1 MASESGLLMASI
13 FLPLLLAPLSY
24 FLGKKRGANFVTWF
38 SFGTLLLSTILLV
51 IPVLTISE
59 ENPVYEESYV
69 WSQFGDFGL
78 RLDGFSIPFAVTIYI
93 LSAVI
98 AIFSREYMVRKIAGH
113 FDNLEMSSP
122 SSINYNNNKNNSS
135 KEEELGKSSS
145 SPSGGGQLENMYRIE
160 PSYKQHIDTQM
171 GLYFALFLTF
181 SMGMVGTVLST
192 NLIEFYVFFEL
203 MLVPAF
209 FLIALYGYST
219 RKRVSLMF
227 FFWTHV
233 GAVLLLLGMLAMGLF
248 AGGFDFETIKS
259 NVSKIPPQWMTLI
272 VFAVVIGIAVK
283 LGAFLL
289 HIWIPH
295 TYAESPTP
303 ISALIAGPMS
313 AIGVYALLRIWI
325 DLLSI
330 SYSEY
335 SIYINFWGV
344 ITMIYGGAM
353 ALMQD
358 DIKKLLAY
366 SSISHMGYII
376 FGLGSQSMLGIT
388 GSALMWIPHALGETI
403 LFLMAGSLILR
414 TGTRSMSNLGG
425 IARKMP
431 YTATFAMI
439 AVLTMI
445 GVPPTTGF
453 MAEWIM
459 FTGALQTGT
468 ENMDSFR
475 VVLFSFAILTTILT
489 SSYLLVMY
497 KKIFFGKISPR
508 FEKLRDVN
516 RYAIIPMAF
525 MASLTLFLGVYPDPI
540 INPIIKYSEGI
551 FSDSPE
557 IASLPIVP
565 NLDTR
570 VVLSGMI
577 VHDKYRSFVNGEE
590 SHLYQLQQVKNI
602 EMKGVGEN
610 KDG

>member
-1 MASESGLLMASI
+1 MASESGILMASI

-38 SFGTLLLSTILLV
+38 SFGTLVLSTILLI
-51 IPVLTISE
+51 IPALTISE

-78 RLDGFSIPFAVTIYI
+78 KLDGFSISFAVTIYV

-98 AIFSREYMVRKIAGH
+98 ALFSREYMVRKIAGH
-113 FDNLEMSSP
+113 FDNLDMSSP
-122 SSINYNNNKNNSS
+122 SSSNNINNNNSDEEKLSKNRI
-135 KEEELGKSSS
+135 
-145 SPSGGGQLENMYRIE
+145 SPGGRGQLESLYRLE

-171 GLYFALFLTF
+171 GLLFCPF
-181 SMGMVGTVLST
+181 SHIRYGNGRDSLST

-259 NVSKIPPQWMTLI
+259 NVSKIPSQWMTLI
-272 VFAVVIGIAVK
+272 VFAVVIGISVK

-325 DLLSI
+325 DLLAI
-330 SYSEY
+330 SYSDY

-453 MAEWIM
+453 MAEWIL

-468 ENMDSFR
+468 EHMDSFR
-475 VVLFSFAILTTILT
+475 VVLFSLAILTTILT

-525 MASLTLFLGVYPDPI
+525 MAGLTLFLGVYPDPI
-540 INPIIKYSEGI
+540 INPIIAYSETL

-557 IASLPIVP
+557 IASLPTVT
-565 NLDTR
+565 NLDSKLFSR
-570 VVLSGMI
+570 L
-577 VHDKYRSFVNGEE
+577 E
-590 SHLYQLQQVKNI
+590 
-602 EMKGVGEN
+602 
-610 KDG
+610 

>member
-1 MASESGLLMASI
+1 MASESGILMASI
-13 FLPLLLAPLSY
+13 FLPLLLAPLTY
-24 FLGKKRGANFVTWF
+24 FLGKRRGTSFVTWF
-38 SFGTLLLSTILLV
+38 TFAILVVCTILLI
-51 IPVLTISE
+51 IPALTISE

-69 WSQFGDFGL
+69 WSQFGNFGL
-78 RLDGFSIPFAVTIYI
+78 KLDGFSISFAVTIYV

-98 AIFSREYMVRKIAGH
+98 AVFSREYMIRKIAGD
-113 FDNLEMSSP
+113 FDNLEISSSD
-122 SSINYNNNKNNSS
+122 SSNNNNYTNSSEEKLNKNNSY
-135 KEEELGKSSS
+135 
-145 SPSGGGQLENMYRIE
+145 SGGTGELKSLYRIE
-160 PSYKQHIDTQM
+160 PSSKQHIDTQM

-181 SMGMVGTVLST
+181 TMGMVGTVLST

-248 AGGFDFETIKS
+248 AGGFDFDTIKS
-259 NVSKIPPQWMTLI
+259 NVSKIPSQWMTLI

-325 DLLSI
+325 DLLAV
-330 SYSEY
+330 SYSDY

-376 FGLGSQSMLGIT
+376 FGLGSQSVLGVT
-388 GSALMWIPHALGETI
+388 GSALMWIPHAVGETI

-431 YTATFAMI
+431 YTATIAMI
-439 AVLTMI
+439 AILTMI
-445 GVPPTTGF
+445 GVPPTSGF
-453 MAEWIM
+453 MAEWIL

-475 VVLFSFAILTTILT
+475 VILFSLAILTTILT

-516 RYAIIPMAF
+516 RYAILPMAF
-525 MASLTLFLGVYPDPI
+525 LAGVSLFLGVYPDPI
-540 INPIIKYSEGI
+540 INPIIAYSESI
-551 FSDSPE
+551 FSDFPE
-557 IASLPIVP
+557 IASLPLTPDLNTNVVASAIILQDYYNSV
-565 NLDTR
+565 LDR
-570 VVLSGMI
+570 D
-577 VHDKYRSFVNGEE
+577 DKN
-590 SHLYQLQQVKNI
+590 HHQLKEIKNI
-602 EMKGVGEN
+602 ENKEN
-610 KDG
+610 R

>member
-1 MASESGLLMASI
+1 MAAESGILMASV
-13 FLPLLLAPLSY
+13 FLPLLLSPLAY
-24 FLGKKRGANFVTWF
+24 FIGKRKGVRIVTWF
-38 SFGTLLLSTILLV
+38 SFGILVISTILLV
-51 IPVLTISE
+51 IPAITISSE
-59 ENPVYEESYV
+59 HPLYAESYI
-69 WSQFGDFGL
+69 WSQFGNFGL
-78 RLDGFSIPFAVTIYI
+78 KLDGLSSQFAITIYA

-98 AIFSREYMVRKIAGH
+98 AIFSREYMVSKIAGN
-113 FDNLEMSSP
+113 FDNLRSSTTGKSDGNYEEEEKLTRKNFSSTSKGQVETLYSIDP
-122 SSINYNNNKNNSS
+122 SSTKYIN
-135 KEEELGKSSS
+135 
-145 SPSGGGQLENMYRIE
+145 
-160 PSYKQHIDTQM
+160 TQV
-171 GLYFALFLTF
+171 GLYYALFLTF
-181 SMGMVGTVLST
+181 AMGMVGTVLAT

-203 MLVPAF
+203 MLIPAF

-233 GAVLLLLGMLAMGLF
+233 GAVLLLLGLLAMGLF
-248 AGGFDFETIKS
+248 AGGFDFETIKA
-259 NVSKIPPQWMTLI
+259 NVSQIPSQWMTLI

-283 LGAFLL
+283 LGVFIL

-313 AIGVYALLRIWI
+313 GIGVYALLRIWM
-325 DLLSI
+325 DLLSV
-330 SYSEY
+330 SYTDY
-335 SIYINFWGV
+335 SIYINLWGV

-376 FGLGSQSMLGIT
+376 FGLGSQSVLGIT
-388 GSALMWIPHALGETI
+388 GGTLMWIPHAIGETM
-403 LFLMAGSLILR
+403 LFLMAGAIIMR

-425 IARKMP
+425 LARKMP
-431 YTATFAMI
+431 YTATIAMI
-439 AVLTMI
+439 AILTMI
-445 GVPPTTGF
+445 GVPPTSGF
-453 MAEWIM
+453 MAEWIL
-459 FTGALQTGT
+459 FNGALQTGT
-468 ENMDSFR
+468 ENMDSIR
-475 VVLFSFAILTTILT
+475 VVLFSLAIFSTILT
-489 SSYLLVMY
+489 SAYLLNMY
-497 KKIFFGKISPR
+497 RKIFFGKLLSQYD
-508 FEKLRDVN
+508 KLRDIN
-516 RYAIIPMAF
+516 RYAIVPMAF
-525 MASLTLFLGVYPDPI
+525 IAALTLFLGVYPDPI

-577 VHDKYRSFVNGEE
+577 VQDKYRSFVNGEE

-602 EMKGVGEN
+602 EIKGVGEN

>member
-1 MASESGLLMASI
+1 MASESGILMASI
-13 FLPLLLAPLSY
+13 FLPLLLAPLTY
-24 FLGKKRGANFVTWF
+24 FLGKRRGTSFVTWF
-38 SFGTLLLSTILLV
+38 TFAILVVCTILLI
-51 IPVLTISE
+51 IPALTISE

-69 WSQFGDFGL
+69 WSQFGNFGL
-78 RLDGFSIPFAVTIYI
+78 KLDGFSISFAVTIYV

-98 AIFSREYMVRKIAGH
+98 AVFSREYMIRKIAGD
-113 FDNLEMSSP
+113 FDNLEISSSD
-122 SSINYNNNKNNSS
+122 SSNNNNDTNNYEEKLNKNNSY
-135 KEEELGKSSS
+135 
-145 SPSGGGQLENMYRIE
+145 SGGTGELKSLYRIE
-160 PSYKQHIDTQM
+160 PSSKQHIDTQM

-181 SMGMVGTVLST
+181 TMGMVGTVLST

-248 AGGFDFETIKS
+248 AGGFDFDTIKS
-259 NVSKIPPQWMTLI
+259 NVSKIPSQWMTLI

-325 DLLSI
+325 DLLAV
-330 SYSEY
+330 SYSDY

-376 FGLGSQSMLGIT
+376 FGLGSQSVLGVT
-388 GSALMWIPHALGETI
+388 GSALMWIPHAVGETI

-431 YTATFAMI
+431 YTATIAMI
-439 AVLTMI
+439 AILTMI
-445 GVPPTTGF
+445 GVPPTSGF
-453 MAEWIM
+453 MAEWIL

-475 VVLFSFAILTTILT
+475 VILFSLAILTTILT

-516 RYAIIPMAF
+516 RYAILPMAF
-525 MASLTLFLGVYPDPI
+525 LAGVSLFLGVYPDPI
-540 INPIIKYSEGI
+540 INPIIAYSESI
-551 FSDSPE
+551 FSDFPE
-557 IASLPIVP
+557 IASLPLTPDLNTNVVASAIILQDYYNSV
-565 NLDTR
+565 LDR
-570 VVLSGMI
+570 D
-577 VHDKYRSFVNGEE
+577 DKNHH
-590 SHLYQLQQVKNI
+590 HLKEIKNI
-602 EMKGVGEN
+602 EYKEN
-610 KDG
+610 R

>member
-1 MASESGLLMASI
+1 L
-13 FLPLLLAPLSY
+13 
-24 FLGKKRGANFVTWF
+24 K
-38 SFGTLLLSTILLV
+38 
-51 IPVLTISE
+51 
-59 ENPVYEESYV
+59 
-69 WSQFGDFGL
+69 
-78 RLDGFSIPFAVTIYI
+78 LDGFSISFAVTIYV

-98 AIFSREYMVRKIAGH
+98 ALFSREYMVRKIAGH
-113 FDNLEMSSP
+113 FDNLDMSSP
-122 SSINYNNNKNNSS
+122 SSSNNINNNNSDEGKLSKNRI
-135 KEEELGKSSS
+135 
-145 SPSGGGQLENMYRIE
+145 SPGGRGQPGSLYRLE
-160 PSYKQHIDTQM
+160 PSYKQQIDTQM
-171 GLYFALFLTF
+171 GFYFALFLTF
-181 SMGMVGTVLST
+181 AMGMVGTVLST

-259 NVSKIPPQWMTLI
+259 NVSKIPSQWMTLI
-272 VFAVVIGIAVK
+272 VFAVVIGISVK

-325 DLLSI
+325 DLLAI
-330 SYSEY
+330 SYSDY

-439 AVLTMI
+439 A
-445 GVPPTTGF
+445 
-453 MAEWIM
+453 
-459 FTGALQTGT
+459 
-468 ENMDSFR
+468 
-475 VVLFSFAILTTILT
+475 
-489 SSYLLVMY
+489 
-497 KKIFFGKISPR
+497 
-508 FEKLRDVN
+508 
-516 RYAIIPMAF
+516 
-525 MASLTLFLGVYPDPI
+525 
-540 INPIIKYSEGI
+540 
-551 FSDSPE
+551 
-557 IASLPIVP
+557 
-565 NLDTR
+565 
-570 VVLSGMI
+570 
-577 VHDKYRSFVNGEE
+577 
-590 SHLYQLQQVKNI
+590 
-602 EMKGVGEN
+602 
-610 KDG
+610 

>member
-1 MASESGLLMASI
+1 MSSESGILMASI

-24 FLGKKRGANFVTWF
+24 FLGKRRGTSFVTWF
-38 SFGTLLLSTILLV
+38 SFGILVVSTILLI
-51 IPVLTISE
+51 IPAITISE
-59 ENPVYEESYV
+59 QNPVYEETYA
-69 WSQFGDFGL
+69 WSQFGNFGL
-78 RLDGFSIPFAVTIYI
+78 KLDGFSTTFAVTIYV

-98 AIFSREYMVRKIAGH
+98 AVFSREYMVRKIAGD
-113 FDNLEMSSP
+113 FDNIEMLNPLS
-122 SSINYNNNKNNSS
+122 NNKKNNISDEEKLIKNTSS
-135 KEEELGKSSS
+135 H
-145 SPSGGGQLENMYRIE
+145 GGRGQVESLYSIE

-181 SMGMVGTVLST
+181 AMGMVGTVLST

-259 NVSKIPPQWMTLI
+259 NVSKIPSQWMTLI
-272 VFAVVIGIAVK
+272 VFAVVVGIAVK

-325 DLLSI
+325 DLLAV
-330 SYSEY
+330 SYSDY

-376 FGLGSQSMLGIT
+376 FGLGSQSMLGVT

-403 LFLMAGSLILR
+403 LFLMAGSIILR

-445 GVPPTTGF
+445 GVPPTSGF
-453 MAEWIM
+453 MAEWIL

-525 MASLTLFLGVYPDPI
+525 IASLTLFLGAYPDPI
-540 INPIIKYSEGI
+540 INPIIAYSKAI
-551 FSDSPE
+551 FSESPE
-557 IASLPIVP
+557 IASLPTVTDLNTKIVAYANILSDEYERFLDGDYR
-565 NLDTR
+565 NLHP
-570 VVLSGMI
+570 L
-577 VHDKYRSFVNGEE
+577 NE
-590 SHLYQLQQVKNI
+590 VKSI
-602 EMKGVGEN
+602 EIKEN
-610 KDG
+610 R

>member
-1 MASESGLLMASI
+1 MASESGILLASI
-13 FLPLLLAPLSY
+13 FLPLLLAPLTY

-38 SFGTLLLSTILLV
+38 SFGTLVLSTILLI
-51 IPVLTISE
+51 IPSLTISE
-59 ENPVYEESYV
+59 ENPVYEESYA

-78 RLDGFSIPFAVTIYI
+78 KLDGYSISFAVTIYV

-98 AIFSREYMVRKIAGH
+98 ALFSREYMVRKIAGH

-122 SSINYNNNKNNSS
+122 PSINNSNNKNNNFD
-135 KEEELGKSSS
+135 EEKLNKNRI
-145 SPSGGGQLENMYRIE
+145 SPGGRGQLESLFHIE

-181 SMGMVGTVLST
+181 TMGMVGTVLST

-248 AGGFDFETIKS
+248 AGGFDFDTIKS
-259 NVSKIPPQWMTLI
+259 NVSTIPSQWMTLI
-272 VFAVVIGIAVK
+272 VFAVVIGISVK

-303 ISALIAGPMS
+303 VSALIAGPMS

-325 DLLSI
+325 DLLAI
-330 SYSEY
+330 SYSDY

-453 MAEWIM
+453 MAEWIL

-475 VVLFSFAILTTILT
+475 VVLFSLAILTTILT

-516 RYAIIPMAF
+516 RYAILPMGF

-540 INPIIKYSEGI
+540 INPIIAYSEAI

-557 IASLPIVP
+557 IASLPTIT
-565 NLDTR
+565 NLNNTL
-570 VVLSGMI
+570 VSSGI
-577 VHDKYRSFVNGEE
+577 FLQDEYESFLDGYDRDL
-590 SHLYQLQQVKNI
+590 HQLKQVKSIKN
-602 EMKGVGEN
+602 MEN
-610 KDG
+610 K

>member
-1 MASESGLLMASI
+1 MASESGILMASI
-13 FLPLLLAPLSY
+13 FLPLLLAPLTY
-24 FLGKKRGANFVTWF
+24 FLGKRRGTSFVTWF
-38 SFGTLLLSTILLV
+38 TFAILVVCTILLI
-51 IPVLTISE
+51 IPALTISE

-69 WSQFGDFGL
+69 WSQFGNFGL
-78 RLDGFSIPFAVTIYI
+78 RLDGFSITFAVTIYI

-98 AIFSREYMVRKIAGH
+98 AIFSREYMIRKIAGD
-113 FDNLEMSSP
+113 FDNLEMSSLD
-122 SSINYNNNKNNSS
+122 SSNNNNDTNNS
-135 KEEELGKSSS
+135 EEKLNTNNSYRGGMGELKS
-145 SPSGGGQLENMYRIE
+145 LYRIE
-160 PSYKQHIDTQM
+160 PSSKQHIDTQM

-181 SMGMVGTVLST
+181 TMGMVGTVLST

-259 NVSKIPPQWMTLI
+259 NVSKIPSQWMTLI

-325 DLLSI
+325 DLLAV

-376 FGLGSQSMLGIT
+376 FGLGSQSMLGVT

-445 GVPPTTGF
+445 GVPPTSGF
-453 MAEWIM
+453 MAEWIL

-475 VVLFSFAILTTILT
+475 VILFSLAILTTILT
-489 SSYLLVMY
+489 SAYLLVMY

-516 RYAIIPMAF
+516 RYAILPMAF
-525 MASLTLFLGVYPDPI
+525 LAGVTLFLGVYPDPI
-540 INPIIKYSEGI
+540 INPIIAYSESI
-551 FSDSPE
+551 FSDSPQ
-557 IASLPIVP
+557 IASLPLIPDLNTNVVASAIILQDYY
-565 NLDTR
+565 NSFLD
-570 VVLSGMI
+570 GD
-577 VHDKYRSFVNGEE
+577 DKTN
-590 SHLYQLQQVKNI
+590 HQLKGVKNI
-602 EMKGVGEN
+602 EIKEN
-610 KDG
+610 R

>member
-1 MASESGLLMASI
+1 MSSESGILIASI

-24 FLGKKRGANFVTWF
+24 FLGKRRGTSFVTWF
-38 SFGTLLLSTILLV
+38 TFGILVVSTILLV
-51 IPVLTISE
+51 IPSLTISE
-59 ENPVYEESYV
+59 QNPVYEESYT
-69 WSQFGDFGL
+69 WSQFGNFGL
-78 RLDGFSIPFAVTIYI
+78 KLDGFSTTFAVTIYV

-98 AIFSREYMVRKIAGH
+98 AVFSREYMVRKIAGD
-113 FDNLEMSSP
+113 FDNIEMSNPHSNNK
-122 SSINYNNNKNNSS
+122 INNNSDEEKLIKNASS
-135 KEEELGKSSS
+135 H
-145 SPSGGGQLENMYRIE
+145 GGRGQVESLYSIE

-181 SMGMVGTVLST
+181 AMGMVGTVLST

-233 GAVLLLLGMLAMGLF
+233 GAVLLLLGMLAMGFF
-248 AGGFDFETIKS
+248 AGGFDFETIKA
-259 NVSKIPPQWMTLI
+259 NASKIPSQWMTLI

-325 DLLSI
+325 DLLAI
-330 SYSEY
+330 SYSDY

-376 FGLGSQSMLGIT
+376 FGLGSQSMLGVT

-403 LFLMAGSLILR
+403 LFLMAGSIILR

-431 YTATFAMI
+431 YTATIAMI

-445 GVPPTTGF
+445 GVPPTSGF
-453 MAEWIM
+453 MAEWIL

-525 MASLTLFLGVYPDPI
+525 IASLTLFLGAYPDPI
-540 INPIIKYSEGI
+540 INPIIAYSEAI
-551 FSDSPE
+551 FSESPE
-557 IASLPIVP
+557 IASLPTVTDLNTKIVAYA
-565 NLDTR
+565 NILSDEYERFLD
-570 VVLSGMI
+570 G
-577 VHDKYRSFVNGEE
+577 DYRNFHPLKE
-590 SHLYQLQQVKNI
+590 VKSI
-602 EMKGVGEN
+602 EIKEN
-610 KDG
+610 R

>member
-1 MASESGLLMASI
+1 MASESGILMASI
-13 FLPLLLAPLSY
+13 FLPLLLAPLTY
-24 FLGKKRGANFVTWF
+24 FLGKRRGTSFVTWF
-38 SFGTLLLSTILLV
+38 TFAILVVCTILLI
-51 IPVLTISE
+51 IPALTISE

-69 WSQFGDFGL
+69 WSQFGNFGL
-78 RLDGFSIPFAVTIYI
+78 KLDGFSISFAVTIYV

-98 AIFSREYMVRKIAGH
+98 AVFSREYMIRKIAGD
-113 FDNLEMSSP
+113 FDNLEISSSN
-122 SSINYNNNKNNSS
+122 SSNNNNYANSSEEKLNKNNSY
-135 KEEELGKSSS
+135 
-145 SPSGGGQLENMYRIE
+145 SGGTGELKSLYRIE
-160 PSYKQHIDTQM
+160 PSSKQHIDTQM

-181 SMGMVGTVLST
+181 TMGMVGTVLST

-248 AGGFDFETIKS
+248 AGGFDFDTIKS
-259 NVSKIPPQWMTLI
+259 NVSKIPSQWMTLI

-325 DLLSI
+325 DLLAV
-330 SYSEY
+330 SYSDY

-376 FGLGSQSMLGIT
+376 FGLGSQSVLGVT
-388 GSALMWIPHALGETI
+388 GSALMWIPHAVGETI

-431 YTATFAMI
+431 YTATIAMI
-439 AVLTMI
+439 AILTMI
-445 GVPPTTGF
+445 GVPPTSGF
-453 MAEWIM
+453 MAEWIL

-475 VVLFSFAILTTILT
+475 VILFSLAILTTILT

-497 KKIFFGKISPR
+497 KKIFFGRILPR

-516 RYAIIPMAF
+516 RYAILPMAF
-525 MASLTLFLGVYPDPI
+525 LAAVSLFLGVYPDPI
-540 INPIIKYSEGI
+540 INPIIAYSESI
-551 FSDSPE
+551 FSDFPE
-557 IASLPIVP
+557 IASLPLTP
-565 NLDTR
+565 NLNTN
-570 VVLSGMI
+570 VVASAIILQDYYNS
-577 VHDKYRSFVNGEE
+577 VLDRDNKNH
-590 SHLYQLQQVKNI
+590 HQLKEIKNI
-602 EMKGVGEN
+602 ENKEN
-610 KDG
+610 R

>member
-1 MASESGLLMASI
+1 MSSESGILIASI

-24 FLGKKRGANFVTWF
+24 FLGKRRGTSFVTWF
-38 SFGTLLLSTILLV
+38 TFGILVVSTILLV
-51 IPVLTISE
+51 IPSLTISE
-59 ENPVYEESYV
+59 QNPVYEESYT
-69 WSQFGDFGL
+69 WSQFGNFGL
-78 RLDGFSIPFAVTIYI
+78 KLDGFSTTFAVTIYV

-98 AIFSREYMVRKIAGH
+98 AVFSREYMVRKIAGD
-113 FDNLEMSSP
+113 FDNIEMSNPHSNNK
-122 SSINYNNNKNNSS
+122 INNNSDEEKLIKNASS
-135 KEEELGKSSS
+135 H
-145 SPSGGGQLENMYRIE
+145 GGRGQVESLYSIE

-181 SMGMVGTVLST
+181 AMGMVGTVLST

-233 GAVLLLLGMLAMGLF
+233 GAVLLLLGMLAMGFF
-248 AGGFDFETIKS
+248 AGGFDFETIKA
-259 NVSKIPPQWMTLI
+259 NVSKIPSQWMTLI

-325 DLLSI
+325 DLLAI
-330 SYSEY
+330 SYSDY

-376 FGLGSQSMLGIT
+376 FGLGSQSMLGVT

-403 LFLMAGSLILR
+403 LFLMAGSIILR

-431 YTATFAMI
+431 YTATIAMI

-445 GVPPTTGF
+445 GVPPTSGF
-453 MAEWIM
+453 MAEWIL

-525 MASLTLFLGVYPDPI
+525 IASLTLFLGVYPDPI
-540 INPIIKYSEGI
+540 INPIIAYSEAI
-551 FSDSPE
+551 FSESPE
-557 IASLPIVP
+557 IASLPTVTNLNTKIVVYADILP
-565 NLDTR
+565 DEYERFLDGNHRNLHP
-570 VVLSGMI
+570 L
-577 VHDKYRSFVNGEE
+577 KE
-590 SHLYQLQQVKNI
+590 VKSI
-602 EMKGVGEN
+602 EIKEN
-610 KDG
+610 R

>member
-1 MASESGLLMASI
+1 MASESGLLMASV

-24 FLGKKRGANFVTWF
+24 FFGKKRGSNFVTWF
-38 SFGTLLLSTILLV
+38 SFGTLVLSTILLI
-51 IPVLTISE
+51 IPILSISK
-59 ENPVYEESYV
+59 ENPFYEESYV
-69 WSQFGDFGL
+69 WSQFGNFGL
-78 RLDGFSIPFAVTIYI
+78 KLDGFSITFAVTIYV
-93 LSAVI
+93 LSALI
-98 AIFSREYMVRKIAGH
+98 AVFSRDYMVRKIAGH
-113 FDNLEMSSP
+113 FDNLETASSFP
-122 SSINYNNNKNNSS
+122 INNDNNNTNSQ
-135 KEEELGKSSS
+135 EEKLDNSNIS
-145 SPSGGGQLENMYRIE
+145 SGGKRQLESLYRIE
-160 PSYKQHIDTQM
+160 PSDKQHIDTQI

-209 FLIALYGYST
+209 FLVALYGYSS

-259 NVSKIPPQWMTLI
+259 NVSKIPSEWMTLI

-283 LGAFLL
+283 LGAFIL

-330 SYSEY
+330 SYSDY

-376 FGLGSQSMLGIT
+376 FGLGSQSILGIT

-403 LFLMAGSLILR
+403 LFLMAGSLIMQ
-414 TGTRSMSNLGG
+414 TGTRSMSKLGG

-431 YTATFAMI
+431 YTGTFAMI

-497 KKIFFGKISPR
+497 KKIFFGKISSH

-516 RYAIIPMAF
+516 KYAIIPMAF
-525 MASLTLFLGVYPDPI
+525 MAGLSLFLGVYPDPI
-540 INPIIKYSEGI
+540 INPIITYSEGI
-551 FSDSPE
+551 FSDSSE
-557 IASLPIVP
+557 IVSLPIVP
-565 NLDTR
+565 DSNTR
-570 VVLSGMI
+570 VIPAGIVLQGQFG
-577 VHDKYRSFVNGEE
+577 SFPDEE
-590 SHLYQLQQVKNI
+590 IYLHQLQEVKNI
-602 EMKGVGEN
+602 EIKGST
-610 KDG
+610 

>member
-1 MASESGLLMASI
+1 MASESGILLASI

-38 SFGTLLLSTILLV
+38 SFGTLVLSTILLI
-51 IPVLTISE
+51 IPALTISE

-78 RLDGFSIPFAVTIYI
+78 KLDGFSISFAVTIYV

-98 AIFSREYMVRKIAGH
+98 ALFSREYMVRKIAGH

-122 SSINYNNNKNNSS
+122 PSINNSNKKNNNSDEEKLNKNRI
-135 KEEELGKSSS
+135 
-145 SPSGGGQLENMYRIE
+145 SPGGRGQLESLFHIE

-181 SMGMVGTVLST
+181 TMGMVGTVLST

-248 AGGFDFETIKS
+248 AGGFDFDTIKS
-259 NVSKIPPQWMTLI
+259 NVSTIPSQWMTLI
-272 VFAVVIGIAVK
+272 VFAVVIGISVK

-303 ISALIAGPMS
+303 VSALIAGPMS

-325 DLLSI
+325 DLLAI
-330 SYSEY
+330 SYSDY

-403 LFLMAGSLILR
+403 LFLMAGSLILQ

-453 MAEWIM
+453 MAEWIL

-475 VVLFSFAILTTILT
+475 VVLFSLAILTTILT

-508 FEKLRDVN
+508 FEKLREVN
-516 RYAIIPMAF
+516 RYAILPMAF

-540 INPIIKYSEGI
+540 INPIIAYSEAI

-557 IASLPIVP
+557 IASLPTIT
-565 NLDTR
+565 NLNNTL
-570 VVLSGMI
+570 VSSGI
-577 VHDKYRSFVNGEE
+577 ILQDEYESFLDGDDRDL
-590 SHLYQLQQVKNI
+590 HQLKQVKSI
-602 EMKGVGEN
+602 KIMEN
-610 KDG
+610 R

>member
-1 MASESGLLMASI
+1 MASESGILMASI
-13 FLPLLLAPLSY
+13 FLPLFLSPLAY
-24 FLGKKRGANFVTWF
+24 FLGKKRGAGVVTWF
-38 SFGTLLLSTILLV
+38 SFGTLVICTILLI
-51 IPVLTISE
+51 IPILTLSK

-69 WSQFGDFGL
+69 WSQFGNFGL
-78 RLDGFSIPFAVTIYI
+78 KLDGFSITFAVTIYI

-98 AIFSREYMVRKIAGH
+98 AIFSREYMIRKIAGH
-113 FDNLEMSSP
+113 FDNLEKPNSH
-122 SSINYNNNKNNSS
+122 SININNNSGEELNKNNLTS
-135 KEEELGKSSS
+135 K
-145 SPSGGGQLENMYRIE
+145 SGTGQLESLYSIE

-181 SMGMVGTVLST
+181 AMGMVGTVLST

-259 NVSKIPPQWMTLI
+259 NVSKIPSQWMTLI

-325 DLLSI
+325 DLLAI
-330 SYSEY
+330 SYSDY

-344 ITMIYGGAM
+344 VTMVYGGAM

-376 FGLGSQSMLGIT
+376 FGLGSQSMLGVT

-414 TGTRSMSNLGG
+414 TNTRSMSNLGG

-431 YTATFAMI
+431 YTATIAMI

-475 VVLFSFAILTTILT
+475 VVLFSIAILTTILT

-497 KKIFFGKISPR
+497 RKIFFGKISPR

-516 RYAIIPMAF
+516 RYSIIPMAF
-525 MASLTLFLGVYPDPI
+525 VASLALFLGVYPAPV
-540 INPIIKYSEGI
+540 INPIITYSETI
-551 FSDSPE
+551 FSEFPE
-557 IASLPIVP
+557 IVSLPTITSLNTNIIASAIIVQDEYASF
-565 NLDTR
+565 LDRDDTNFHH
-570 VVLSGMI
+570 SGEFKSI
-577 VHDKYRSFVNGEE
+577 KI
-590 SHLYQLQQVKNI
+590 K
-602 EMKGVGEN
+602 EN
-610 KDG
+610 R

>member
-1 MASESGLLMASI
+1 MTSESGILLASI

-38 SFGTLLLSTILLV
+38 SFGTLVLSTILLI
-51 IPVLTISE
+51 IPALTISE

-78 RLDGFSIPFAVTIYI
+78 KLDGYSISFAVTIYV

-98 AIFSREYMVRKIAGH
+98 ALFSREYMVRKIAGH

-122 SSINYNNNKNNSS
+122 PSINNSNNKNNNSD
-135 KEEELGKSSS
+135 EEKLNKNRI
-145 SPSGGGQLENMYRIE
+145 SPGGRGQLESLFHIE

-181 SMGMVGTVLST
+181 TMGMVGTVLST

-248 AGGFDFETIKS
+248 AGGFDFDTIKS
-259 NVSKIPPQWMTLI
+259 NVSTIPSQWMTLI
-272 VFAVVIGIAVK
+272 VFAVVIGISVK

-303 ISALIAGPMS
+303 VSALIAGPMS

-325 DLLSI
+325 DLLAI
-330 SYSEY
+330 SYSDY

-453 MAEWIM
+453 MAEWIL

-475 VVLFSFAILTTILT
+475 VVLFSLAILTTILT

-516 RYAIIPMAF
+516 RYAILPMAF

-540 INPIIKYSEGI
+540 INPIIAYSEAI

-557 IASLPIVP
+557 IASLPTIT
-565 NLDTR
+565 NLNNTL
-570 VVLSGMI
+570 VSSGI
-577 VHDKYRSFVNGEE
+577 FLQDEYESF
-590 SHLYQLQQVKNI
+590 LYGYDRDLHQLKQVKSI
-602 EMKGVGEN
+602 EIMEN
-610 KDG
+610 K

>member
-1 MASESGLLMASI
+1 MASESGILMASI
-13 FLPLLLAPLSY
+13 FLPLLLAPLTY
-24 FLGKKRGANFVTWF
+24 FLGKRRGTSFVTWLTF
-38 SFGTLLLSTILLV
+38 AILVVCTILLI
-51 IPVLTISE
+51 IPALTLSE

-69 WSQFGDFGL
+69 WSQFGNFGL
-78 RLDGFSIPFAVTIYI
+78 KLDGFSISFAITIYV

-98 AIFSREYMVRKIAGH
+98 ALFSREYMIRKIAGD
-113 FDNLEMSSP
+113 FDNLEMSSLD
-122 SSINYNNNKNNSS
+122 SNNNNNYTNNSEEKLNKNNSYRGGMG
-135 KEEELGKSSS
+135 ELKS
-145 SPSGGGQLENMYRIE
+145 LYRIE
-160 PSYKQHIDTQM
+160 PSSRQNIDTQM

-181 SMGMVGTVLST
+181 TMGMVGTVLST

-219 RKRVSLMF
+219 RKRVALMF

-233 GAVLLLLGMLAMGLF
+233 GAVLLLLGMLAMGFF

-259 NVSKIPPQWMTLI
+259 NVSKIPSQWMTLI

-289 HIWIPH
+289 HMWIPH
-295 TYAESPTP
+295 TYGESPTP

-325 DLLSI
+325 DLLAI
-330 SYSEY
+330 SYSDY

-376 FGLGSQSMLGIT
+376 FGLGSQSMLGVT

-445 GVPPTTGF
+445 GVPPTSGF
-453 MAEWIM
+453 MAEWIL

-475 VVLFSFAILTTILT
+475 VILFSLAILTTILT

-516 RYAIIPMAF
+516 RYAILPMAF
-525 MASLTLFLGVYPDPI
+525 LAGLSLFLGVYPDPI
-540 INPIIKYSEGI
+540 INPIIAYSESI

-557 IASLPIVP
+557 VASLPIIPDVKT
-565 NLDTR
+565 NVVASAIILQYYYNSFLDKD
-570 VVLSGMI
+570 
-577 VHDKYRSFVNGEE
+577 DKAL
-590 SHLYQLQQVKNI
+590 HQLKEVKNI
-602 EMKGVGEN
+602 EIKEN
-610 KDG
+610 R

>member
-1 MASESGLLMASI
+1 MSSESGILIASI

-24 FLGKKRGANFVTWF
+24 FLGKRRGTSFVTWF
-38 SFGTLLLSTILLV
+38 TFGILVVSTILLV
-51 IPVLTISE
+51 IPSLTISE
-59 ENPVYEESYV
+59 QNPVYEESYT
-69 WSQFGDFGL
+69 WSQFGNFGL
-78 RLDGFSIPFAVTIYI
+78 KLDGFSTTFAVTIYV

-98 AIFSREYMVRKIAGH
+98 AVFSREYMVRKIAGD
-113 FDNLEMSSP
+113 FDNIEMSNPHSNNK
-122 SSINYNNNKNNSS
+122 INNNSDEEKLIKNASS
-135 KEEELGKSSS
+135 H
-145 SPSGGGQLENMYRIE
+145 GGRGQVESLYSIE

-181 SMGMVGTVLST
+181 AMGMVGTVLST

-233 GAVLLLLGMLAMGLF
+233 GAVLLLLGMLAMGFF
-248 AGGFDFETIKS
+248 AGGFDFETIKA
-259 NVSKIPPQWMTLI
+259 NASKIPSQWMTLI

-325 DLLSI
+325 DLLAI
-330 SYSEY
+330 SYSDY

-376 FGLGSQSMLGIT
+376 FGLGSQSMLGVT

-403 LFLMAGSLILR
+403 LFLMAGSIILR

-431 YTATFAMI
+431 YTATIAMI

-445 GVPPTTGF
+445 GVPPTSGF
-453 MAEWIM
+453 MAEWIL

-525 MASLTLFLGVYPDPI
+525 IASLTLFLGVYPDPI
-540 INPIIKYSEGI
+540 INPIIAYSEAI
-551 FSDSPE
+551 FSESPE
-557 IASLPIVP
+557 IASLPTVTNLNTKIVAYADILP
-565 NLDTR
+565 DEYERFLDGNHRNLHP
-570 VVLSGMI
+570 L
-577 VHDKYRSFVNGEE
+577 KE
-590 SHLYQLQQVKNI
+590 VKSI
-602 EMKGVGEN
+602 EIKEN
-610 KDG
+610 R

>member
-1 MASESGLLMASI
+1 MSSESGILIASI

-24 FLGKKRGANFVTWF
+24 FLGKRRGTSFVTWF
-38 SFGTLLLSTILLV
+38 TFGILVVSTILLV
-51 IPVLTISE
+51 IPSLTISE
-59 ENPVYEESYV
+59 QNPVYEESYT
-69 WSQFGDFGL
+69 WSQFGNFGL
-78 RLDGFSIPFAVTIYI
+78 KLDGFSTTFAVTIYV

-98 AIFSREYMVRKIAGH
+98 AVFSREYMVRKIAGD
-113 FDNLEMSSP
+113 FDNIEMSNPHSNNK
-122 SSINYNNNKNNSS
+122 INNNSDEEKLIKNASS
-135 KEEELGKSSS
+135 H
-145 SPSGGGQLENMYRIE
+145 GGRGQVESLYSIE

-181 SMGMVGTVLST
+181 AMGMVGTVLST

-248 AGGFDFETIKS
+248 AGGFDFETIKA
-259 NVSKIPPQWMTLI
+259 NVSKIPSQWMTLI

-325 DLLSI
+325 DLLAI
-330 SYSEY
+330 SYSDY

-376 FGLGSQSMLGIT
+376 FGLGSQSMLGVT

-403 LFLMAGSLILR
+403 LFLMAGSIILR

-431 YTATFAMI
+431 YTATIAMI

-445 GVPPTTGF
+445 GVPPTSGF
-453 MAEWIM
+453 MAEWIL

-525 MASLTLFLGVYPDPI
+525 IASLTLFLGVYPDPI
-540 INPIIKYSEGI
+540 INPIIAYSEAI
-551 FSDSPE
+551 FSESPE
-557 IASLPIVP
+557 IASLPTVTNLNTKIVAYADILP
-565 NLDTR
+565 
-570 VVLSGMI
+570 
-577 VHDKYRSFVNGEE
+577 DKYERFLDGNHRNLHPLKE
-590 SHLYQLQQVKNI
+590 VKSI
-602 EMKGVGEN
+602 EIKEN
-610 KDG
+610 R

>member
-1 MASESGLLMASI
+1 MASESGLLMASV

-24 FLGKKRGANFVTWF
+24 FFGRKRGSNFVTWF
-38 SFGTLLLSTILLV
+38 SFGTLVLSTILLI
-51 IPVLTISE
+51 IPILSISK
-59 ENPVYEESYV
+59 ENPFYEESYL
-69 WSQFGDFGL
+69 WSQFGNFGL
-78 RLDGFSIPFAVTIYI
+78 KLDGFSITFAVTIYV

-98 AIFSREYMVRKIAGH
+98 AVFSRDYMMRKIAGH
-113 FDNLEMSSP
+113 FDNLET
-122 SSINYNNNKNNSS
+122 
-135 KEEELGKSSS
+135 SSS
-145 SPSGGGQLENMYRIE
+145 FPINNDTNNTNSHEEKLDKSNISSGGKRQLESLYRIE
-160 PSYKQHIDTQM
+160 PSDKQHIDTQI

-209 FLIALYGYST
+209 FLVALYGYSS

-259 NVSKIPPQWMTLI
+259 NVSKIPSEWMTLI

-330 SYSEY
+330 SYSDY

-376 FGLGSQSMLGIT
+376 FGLGSQSILGIT

-403 LFLMAGSLILR
+403 LFLMAGSLIMQ
-414 TGTRSMSNLGG
+414 TGTRSMSKLGG

-431 YTATFAMI
+431 YTGTFAMI

-497 KKIFFGKISPR
+497 KKIFFGKISSH
-508 FEKLRDVN
+508 FETLRDVN
-516 RYAIIPMAF
+516 KYAIIPMAF
-525 MASLTLFLGVYPDPI
+525 MAGLSLFLGVYPDPI
-540 INPIIKYSEGI
+540 INPIIAYSEGI
-551 FSDSPE
+551 FSDSSE
-557 IASLPIVP
+557 IVSLPTVP
-565 NLDTR
+565 NSNTR
-570 VVLSGMI
+570 VIPAGIVLQGQFG
-577 VHDKYRSFVNGEE
+577 SFLDEE
-590 SHLYQLQQVKNI
+590 IYLHQLQVVKNI
-602 EMKGVGEN
+602 EIKEST
-610 KDG
+610 

>member
-1 MASESGLLMASI
+1 MSSESGILIASI

-24 FLGKKRGANFVTWF
+24 FLGKRRGTSFVTWF
-38 SFGTLLLSTILLV
+38 TFGILVVSTILLV
-51 IPVLTISE
+51 IPSLTISE
-59 ENPVYEESYV
+59 QNPVYEESYT
-69 WSQFGDFGL
+69 WSQFGNFGL
-78 RLDGFSIPFAVTIYI
+78 KLDGFSTTFAVTIYV

-98 AIFSREYMVRKIAGH
+98 AVFSREYMVRKIAGD
-113 FDNLEMSSP
+113 FDNIEMSNPHSNNK
-122 SSINYNNNKNNSS
+122 INNNSDEEKLIKNASS
-135 KEEELGKSSS
+135 H
-145 SPSGGGQLENMYRIE
+145 GGRGQVESLYSIE

-171 GLYFALFLTF
+171 GLYFDLFLTF
-181 SMGMVGTVLST
+181 AMGMVGTVLST

-248 AGGFDFETIKS
+248 AGGFDFETIKA
-259 NVSKIPPQWMTLI
+259 NVSKIPSQWMTLI

-325 DLLSI
+325 DLLAI
-330 SYSEY
+330 SYSDY

-376 FGLGSQSMLGIT
+376 FGLGSQSMLGVT

-403 LFLMAGSLILR
+403 LFLMAGSIILR

-445 GVPPTTGF
+445 GVPPTSGF
-453 MAEWIM
+453 MAEWIL

-525 MASLTLFLGVYPDPI
+525 IASLTLFLGVYPDPI
-540 INPIIKYSEGI
+540 INPIIAYSEAI
-551 FSDSPE
+551 FSESPE
-557 IASLPIVP
+557 IASLPTVTNLNTKIVVYADILP
-565 NLDTR
+565 DEYERFLDGNHRNLHP
-570 VVLSGMI
+570 I
-577 VHDKYRSFVNGEE
+577 KE
-590 SHLYQLQQVKNI
+590 VKSI
-602 EMKGVGEN
+602 EIKEN
-610 KDG
+610 R

>member
-1 MASESGLLMASI
+1 MASESGILMASI
-13 FLPLLLAPLSY
+13 FLPLLLAPLTY
-24 FLGKKRGANFVTWF
+24 FLGKRRGTSFVTWF
-38 SFGTLLLSTILLV
+38 TFAILVVCTILLI
-51 IPVLTISE
+51 IPALTISE

-69 WSQFGDFGL
+69 WSQFGNFGL
-78 RLDGFSIPFAVTIYI
+78 RLDGFSITFALTIYV

-98 AIFSREYMVRKIAGH
+98 AIFSREYMIRKIAGD
-113 FDNLEMSSP
+113 FDNLEMSSLD
-122 SSINYNNNKNNSS
+122 SSNNNNYTNNSEEKLNKNNSY
-135 KEEELGKSSS
+135 
-145 SPSGGGQLENMYRIE
+145 SGGTGELKSLYRIE
-160 PSYKQHIDTQM
+160 PSSKQHIDTQM
-171 GLYFALFLTF
+171 GLYFALFLIFT
-181 SMGMVGTVLST
+181 MGMVGTVLST

-219 RKRVSLMF
+219 RKRVALMF

-248 AGGFDFETIKS
+248 AGGFDFDTIKS
-259 NVSKIPPQWMTLI
+259 NVSKIPSQWMTLI

-325 DLLSI
+325 DLLAV

-376 FGLGSQSMLGIT
+376 FGLGSQSMLGVT

-445 GVPPTTGF
+445 GVPPTSGF
-453 MAEWIM
+453 MAEWIL

-475 VVLFSFAILTTILT
+475 VILFSLAILTTILT
-489 SSYLLVMY
+489 SAYLLVMY

-516 RYAIIPMAF
+516 RYAILPMAF
-525 MASLTLFLGVYPDPI
+525 LAGVTLFLGVYPDPI
-540 INPIIKYSEGI
+540 INPIIAYSESI
-551 FSDSPE
+551 FSDSPQ
-557 IASLPIVP
+557 IASLPLIPDLNTHVVASAIILQDHY
-565 NLDTR
+565 NSILDGDFKTN
-570 VVLSGMI
+570 
-577 VHDKYRSFVNGEE
+577 H
-590 SHLYQLQQVKNI
+590 QLKGVKNI
-602 EMKGVGEN
+602 EIKEN
-610 KDG
+610 R

>member
-1 MASESGLLMASI
+1 MSSESGILMASI

-24 FLGKKRGANFVTWF
+24 FLGKRRGTSFVTWF
-38 SFGTLLLSTILLV
+38 SFGILVVSTILLI
-51 IPVLTISE
+51 IPALTISE
-59 ENPVYEESYV
+59 QNPVYEETYA
-69 WSQFGDFGL
+69 WSQFGNFGL
-78 RLDGFSIPFAVTIYI
+78 KLDGFSTTFAVTIYV

-98 AIFSREYMVRKIAGH
+98 AVFSREYMVRKIAGD
-113 FDNLEMSSP
+113 FDNIEMSNPHS
-122 SSINYNNNKNNSS
+122 NNKNNNNSD
-135 KEEELGKSSS
+135 EEKLIKNKLSH
-145 SPSGGGQLENMYRIE
+145 GGRGQVESLYSIE

-181 SMGMVGTVLST
+181 AMGMVGTVLST

-259 NVSKIPPQWMTLI
+259 NVSKIPSQWMTLI
-272 VFAVVIGIAVK
+272 VFAVVVGIAVK

-325 DLLSI
+325 DLLAI
-330 SYSEY
+330 SYSDY

-376 FGLGSQSMLGIT
+376 FGLGSQSMLGVT

-403 LFLMAGSLILR
+403 LFLMAGSIILR

-445 GVPPTTGF
+445 GVPPTSGF
-453 MAEWIM
+453 MAEWIL

-525 MASLTLFLGVYPDPI
+525 IASLTLFLGAYPDPI
-540 INPIIKYSEGI
+540 INPIITYSEAI
-551 FSDSPE
+551 FSESPE
-557 IASLPIVP
+557 IASLPTVTDLNTKIVAYANILSDEYERFLDGDYR
-565 NLDTR
+565 NLHP
-570 VVLSGMI
+570 L
-577 VHDKYRSFVNGEE
+577 KE
-590 SHLYQLQQVKNI
+590 VKSI
-602 EMKGVGEN
+602 EIKEN
-610 KDG
+610 R

>member
-1 MASESGLLMASI
+1 MSSESGILMASI

-24 FLGKKRGANFVTWF
+24 FLGKRRGTSFVTWF
-38 SFGTLLLSTILLV
+38 SFGILVVSTILLI
-51 IPVLTISE
+51 IPALTLSE
-59 ENPVYEESYV
+59 QNPVYEETYA
-69 WSQFGDFGL
+69 WSQFGNFGL
-78 RLDGFSIPFAVTIYI
+78 KLDGFSTTFAVTIYV

-98 AIFSREYMVRKIAGH
+98 AVFSREYMVRKIAGD
-113 FDNLEMSSP
+113 FDNIEMSNPHS
-122 SSINYNNNKNNSS
+122 NNKNNNNSD
-135 KEEELGKSSS
+135 EEKLIKNKLSH
-145 SPSGGGQLENMYRIE
+145 GGRGQVESLYSIE

-181 SMGMVGTVLST
+181 AMGMVGTVLST

-248 AGGFDFETIKS
+248 VGGFDFETIKS
-259 NVSKIPPQWMTLI
+259 NVSKIPSQWMTLI
-272 VFAVVIGIAVK
+272 VFAVVVGIAVK

-325 DLLSI
+325 DLLAI
-330 SYSEY
+330 SYSDY

-376 FGLGSQSMLGIT
+376 FGLGSQSILGIT

-403 LFLMAGSLILR
+403 LFLMAGSIILR

-445 GVPPTTGF
+445 GVPPTSGF
-453 MAEWIM
+453 MAEWIL

-525 MASLTLFLGVYPDPI
+525 IASLTLFLGAYPDPI
-540 INPIIKYSEGI
+540 INPIIAYSEAI
-551 FSDSPE
+551 FSESPE
-557 IASLPIVP
+557 IASLPTVTDLNTKIVAYANILSDEYERFLDGDYR
-565 NLDTR
+565 NLHP
-570 VVLSGMI
+570 L
-577 VHDKYRSFVNGEE
+577 KE
-590 SHLYQLQQVKNI
+590 VKSI
-602 EMKGVGEN
+602 EIKEN
-610 KDG
+610 R

>member
-1 MASESGLLMASI
+1 MASESGILLASI

-38 SFGTLLLSTILLV
+38 SFGTLVLSTILLI
-51 IPVLTISE
+51 IPALTISE

-78 RLDGFSIPFAVTIYI
+78 KLDGYSISFAVTIYV

-98 AIFSREYMVRKIAGH
+98 ALFSREYMVRKIAGH

-122 SSINYNNNKNNSS
+122 PSINNSNKKNNNSDEEKLNKNRI
-135 KEEELGKSSS
+135 
-145 SPSGGGQLENMYRIE
+145 SPGGRGQLESLFHIE

-181 SMGMVGTVLST
+181 TMGMVGTVLST

-248 AGGFDFETIKS
+248 AGGFDFDTIKS
-259 NVSKIPPQWMTLI
+259 NVSTIPSQWMTLI
-272 VFAVVIGIAVK
+272 VFAVVIGISVK

-303 ISALIAGPMS
+303 VSALIAGPMS

-325 DLLSI
+325 DLLAI
-330 SYSEY
+330 SYSDY

-453 MAEWIM
+453 MAEWIL

-475 VVLFSFAILTTILT
+475 VVLFSLAILTTILT

-516 RYAIIPMAF
+516 RYAILPMAF

-540 INPIIKYSEGI
+540 INPIIAYSEAI

-557 IASLPIVP
+557 IASLPTIT
-565 NLDTR
+565 NLNNTLVSTGIILQDE
-570 VVLSGMI
+570 
-577 VHDKYRSFVNGEE
+577 YESFLDGDDRDL
-590 SHLYQLQQVKNI
+590 HQLKQVKSI
-602 EMKGVGEN
+602 KIMEN
-610 KDG
+610 R

>member
-1 MASESGLLMASI
+1 MSSESGILIASI

-24 FLGKKRGANFVTWF
+24 FLGKRRGTSFVTWF
-38 SFGTLLLSTILLV
+38 TFGILVVSTILLV
-51 IPVLTISE
+51 IPSLTISE
-59 ENPVYEESYV
+59 QNPVYEESYT
-69 WSQFGDFGL
+69 WSQFGNFGL
-78 RLDGFSIPFAVTIYI
+78 KLDGFSTTFAVTIYV

-98 AIFSREYMVRKIAGH
+98 AVFSREYMVRKIAGD
-113 FDNLEMSSP
+113 FDNIEMSNPHSNNK
-122 SSINYNNNKNNSS
+122 INNNSDEEKLIKNASS
-135 KEEELGKSSS
+135 HVGR
-145 SPSGGGQLENMYRIE
+145 GQVESLYSIE

-181 SMGMVGTVLST
+181 AMGMVGTVLST

-233 GAVLLLLGMLAMGLF
+233 GAVLLLLGMLAMGFF
-248 AGGFDFETIKS
+248 AGGFDFETIKA
-259 NVSKIPPQWMTLI
+259 NASKIPSQWMTLI

-325 DLLSI
+325 DLLAI
-330 SYSEY
+330 SYSDY

-376 FGLGSQSMLGIT
+376 FGLGSQSMLGVT

-403 LFLMAGSLILR
+403 LFLMAGSIILR

-431 YTATFAMI
+431 YTATIAMI

-445 GVPPTTGF
+445 GVPPTSGF
-453 MAEWIM
+453 MAEWIL

-525 MASLTLFLGVYPDPI
+525 IASLTLFLGVYPDPI
-540 INPIIKYSEGI
+540 INPIIAYSEAI
-551 FSDSPE
+551 FSESPE
-557 IASLPIVP
+557 IASLPTVTNLNTKIVAYADILP
-565 NLDTR
+565 DEYERFLDGNHRNLHP
-570 VVLSGMI
+570 L
-577 VHDKYRSFVNGEE
+577 KE
-590 SHLYQLQQVKNI
+590 VKSI
-602 EMKGVGEN
+602 EIKEN
-610 KDG
+610 R

>member
-1 MASESGLLMASI
+1 MASESGLLMASV

-24 FLGKKRGANFVTWF
+24 FFGKKRGSNFVTWF
-38 SFGTLLLSTILLV
+38 SFGTLVLSTILLI
-51 IPVLTISE
+51 IPILSISK
-59 ENPVYEESYV
+59 ENPFYEESYV
-69 WSQFGDFGL
+69 WSQFGNFGL
-78 RLDGFSIPFAVTIYI
+78 KLDGFSITFAVTIYV
-93 LSAVI
+93 LSALI
-98 AIFSREYMVRKIAGH
+98 AVFSRDYMVRKIAGH
-113 FDNLEMSSP
+113 FDNLET
-122 SSINYNNNKNNSS
+122 SISFPIDNDNNNTNSQ
-135 KEEELGKSSS
+135 EEKLDKSNIS
-145 SPSGGGQLENMYRIE
+145 SGGKRQLESLYRIE
-160 PSYKQHIDTQM
+160 PSDKQHIDTQI

-209 FLIALYGYST
+209 FLVALYGYSS

-259 NVSKIPPQWMTLI
+259 NVSKIPSEWMALI

-283 LGAFLL
+283 LGAFIL

-330 SYSEY
+330 SYSDY

-376 FGLGSQSMLGIT
+376 FGLGSQSILGIT

-403 LFLMAGSLILR
+403 LFLMAGSLIMQ
-414 TGTRSMSNLGG
+414 TGTRSMSKLGG

-431 YTATFAMI
+431 YTGTFAMI

-497 KKIFFGKISPR
+497 KKIFFGKISSH

-516 RYAIIPMAF
+516 KYAIIPMAF
-525 MASLTLFLGVYPDPI
+525 MAGLSLFLGVYPDPI
-540 INPIIKYSEGI
+540 INPIITYSEGI
-551 FSDSPE
+551 FSDSSE
-557 IASLPIVP
+557 IVSLPIVP
-565 NLDTR
+565 DSNTR
-570 VVLSGMI
+570 VIPAGIVLQGQFG
-577 VHDKYRSFVNGEE
+577 SFPDEE
-590 SHLYQLQQVKNI
+590 SYLHQLQDVKNI
-602 EMKGVGEN
+602 EIKGST
-610 KDG
+610 

>member
-1 MASESGLLMASI
+1 MASESGILMASI
-13 FLPLLLAPLSY
+13 FLPLLLAPLTY
-24 FLGKKRGANFVTWF
+24 FLGKRRGTSFVTWLTF
-38 SFGTLLLSTILLV
+38 AILVVCTILLI
-51 IPVLTISE
+51 IPALTLSE

-69 WSQFGDFGL
+69 WSQFGNFGL
-78 RLDGFSIPFAVTIYI
+78 KLDGFSISFAITIYV

-98 AIFSREYMVRKIAGH
+98 ALFSREYMIRKIAGD
-113 FDNLEMSSP
+113 FDNLEMSSLD
-122 SSINYNNNKNNSS
+122 SNNNNNYTNNSEEKLNKNNSYRGGMG
-135 KEEELGKSSS
+135 ELKS
-145 SPSGGGQLENMYRIE
+145 LYRIE
-160 PSYKQHIDTQM
+160 PSSRQNIDTQM

-181 SMGMVGTVLST
+181 TMGMVGTVLST

-219 RKRVSLMF
+219 RKRVALMF

-233 GAVLLLLGMLAMGLF
+233 GAVLLLLGMLAMGFF

-259 NVSKIPPQWMTLI
+259 NVSKIPSQWMTLI

-289 HIWIPH
+289 HMWIPH
-295 TYAESPTP
+295 TYGESPTP

-325 DLLSI
+325 DLLAI
-330 SYSEY
+330 SYSDY

-376 FGLGSQSMLGIT
+376 FGLGSQSMLGVT

-445 GVPPTTGF
+445 GVPPTSGF
-453 MAEWIM
+453 MAEWIL

-475 VVLFSFAILTTILT
+475 VILFSLAILTTILT

-516 RYAIIPMAF
+516 RYAILPMAF
-525 MASLTLFLGVYPDPI
+525 LAGLSLFLGVYPDPI
-540 INPIIKYSEGI
+540 INPIIAYSESI

-557 IASLPIVP
+557 VASLPIIPDVKT
-565 NLDTR
+565 NVVASAIILQDYYNSFLDKD
-570 VVLSGMI
+570 
-577 VHDKYRSFVNGEE
+577 DKAL
-590 SHLYQLQQVKNI
+590 HQLKEVKNI
-602 EMKGVGEN
+602 EIKEN
-610 KDG
+610 R

>member
-1 MASESGLLMASI
+1 MASESGILLASI

-38 SFGTLLLSTILLV
+38 SFGTLVLSTILLI
-51 IPVLTISE
+51 IPALTISE

-78 RLDGFSIPFAVTIYI
+78 KLDGFSISFAVTIYV

-98 AIFSREYMVRKIAGH
+98 ALFSREYMVRKIAGH

-122 SSINYNNNKNNSS
+122 PSINNSNNKNNNFD
-135 KEEELGKSSS
+135 EEKLNKNRI
-145 SPSGGGQLENMYRIE
+145 SPGGRGQLESLFHIE

-181 SMGMVGTVLST
+181 TMGMVGTVLST

-248 AGGFDFETIKS
+248 AGGFDFDTIKS
-259 NVSKIPPQWMTLI
+259 NVSTIPSQWMTLI
-272 VFAVVIGIAVK
+272 VFAVVIGISVK

-303 ISALIAGPMS
+303 VSALIAGPMS

-330 SYSEY
+330 SYSDY

-453 MAEWIM
+453 MAEWIL
-459 FTGALQTGT
+459 FTGPYKREQKIWIHL
-468 ENMDSFR
+468 E
-475 VVLFSFAILTTILT
+475 LFCFPL
-489 SSYLLVMY
+489 
-497 KKIFFGKISPR
+497 
-508 FEKLRDVN
+508 
-516 RYAIIPMAF
+516 
-525 MASLTLFLGVYPDPI
+525 LFL
-540 INPIIKYSEGI
+540 
-551 FSDSPE
+551 
-557 IASLPIVP
+557 L
-565 NLDTR
+565 
-570 VVLSGMI
+570 LS
-577 VHDKYRSFVNGEE
+577 
-590 SHLYQLQQVKNI
+590 
-602 EMKGVGEN
+602 
-610 KDG
+610 

>member
-1 MASESGLLMASI
+1 MASESGLLLASV

-24 FLGKKRGANFVTWF
+24 FFGKKRGSNFVTWF
-38 SFGTLLLSTILLV
+38 SFGTLVLSTILLI
-51 IPVLTISE
+51 IPILSISK
-59 ENPVYEESYV
+59 ENPFYEESYV
-69 WSQFGDFGL
+69 WSQFGNFGL
-78 RLDGFSIPFAVTIYI
+78 KLDGFSITFAVTIYV

-98 AIFSREYMVRKIAGH
+98 AVFSRDYMVRKIAGH
-113 FDNLEMSSP
+113 FDNLET
-122 SSINYNNNKNNSS
+122 
-135 KEEELGKSSS
+135 SSS
-145 SPSGGGQLENMYRIE
+145 SPINNNNNNTNSQEEKLDKSNISSGGKGQLESLYRIE
-160 PSYKQHIDTQM
+160 PSDKQHIDTQM

-209 FLIALYGYST
+209 FLVALYGYSS

-259 NVSKIPPQWMTLI
+259 NVSKIPSQWMTLI

-330 SYSEY
+330 SYSDY

-376 FGLGSQSMLGIT
+376 FGLGSQSILGIT

-403 LFLMAGSLILR
+403 LFLMAGSLIMQ
-414 TGTRSMSNLGG
+414 TGTRSMSKLGG

-431 YTATFAMI
+431 YTGTFAMI

-497 KKIFFGKISPR
+497 KKIFFGKIASH

-516 RYAIIPMAF
+516 KYAIIPMAF
-525 MASLTLFLGVYPDPI
+525 MAGLSLFLGVYPDPI
-540 INPIIKYSEGI
+540 INPIIAYSEGI
-551 FSDSPE
+551 FSDSSE
-557 IASLPIVP
+557 IVYLPTVP
-565 NLDTR
+565 NSNTR
-570 VVLSGMI
+570 VIPAGIVLQGQFG
-577 VHDKYRSFVNGEE
+577 SFLDEE
-590 SHLYQLQQVKNI
+590 IYHHQLQEIKNI
-602 EMKGVGEN
+602 EIKRSM
-610 KDG
+610 

>member
-1 MASESGLLMASI
+1 MASESGILMASI
-13 FLPLLLAPLSY
+13 FLPLLLAPLTY
-24 FLGKKRGANFVTWF
+24 FLGKRRGTSFVTWF
-38 SFGTLLLSTILLV
+38 TFAILVVCTILLI
-51 IPVLTISE
+51 IPALTISE

-69 WSQFGDFGL
+69 WSQFGNFGL
-78 RLDGFSIPFAVTIYI
+78 KLDGFSISFAVTIYV

-98 AIFSREYMVRKIAGH
+98 AVFSREYMIRKIAGD
-113 FDNLEMSSP
+113 FDNLEISSSD
-122 SSINYNNNKNNSS
+122 SSNNNNYTNSSEEKLNKNNSY
-135 KEEELGKSSS
+135 
-145 SPSGGGQLENMYRIE
+145 SGGTGELKSLYRIE
-160 PSYKQHIDTQM
+160 PSSKQHIDTQM

-181 SMGMVGTVLST
+181 TMGMVGTVLST

-248 AGGFDFETIKS
+248 AGGFDFDTIKS
-259 NVSKIPPQWMTLI
+259 NVSKIPSQWMTLI

-325 DLLSI
+325 DLLAV
-330 SYSEY
+330 SYSDY

-376 FGLGSQSMLGIT
+376 FGLGSQSVLGVT
-388 GSALMWIPHALGETI
+388 GSALMWIPHAVGETI

-431 YTATFAMI
+431 YTATIAMI
-439 AVLTMI
+439 AILTMI
-445 GVPPTTGF
+445 GVPPTSGF
-453 MAEWIM
+453 MAEWIL

-475 VVLFSFAILTTILT
+475 VILFSLAILTTILT

-497 KKIFFGKISPR
+497 KKIFFGRISPR

-516 RYAIIPMAF
+516 RYAILPMAF
-525 MASLTLFLGVYPDPI
+525 LAGVSLFLGVYPDPI
-540 INPIIKYSEGI
+540 INSIIAYSESI
-551 FSDSPE
+551 FSDFPE
-557 IASLPIVP
+557 IASLPLTPDLNTNVVASAIILQDYYNSV
-565 NLDTR
+565 LDR
-570 VVLSGMI
+570 D
-577 VHDKYRSFVNGEE
+577 DKN
-590 SHLYQLQQVKNI
+590 HHQLKEIKNI
-602 EMKGVGEN
+602 ENKEN
-610 KDG
+610 R

>member
-1 MASESGLLMASI
+1 MASESGILMASI

-38 SFGTLLLSTILLV
+38 SFGTLVLSTILLI
-51 IPVLTISE
+51 IPALTISE

-78 RLDGFSIPFAVTIYI
+78 KLDGFSISFAVTIYV

-98 AIFSREYMVRKIAGH
+98 ALFSREYMVRKIAGH
-113 FDNLEMSSP
+113 FDNLDMPSP
-122 SSINYNNNKNNSS
+122 SSSNNININNNNSD
-135 KEEELGKSSS
+135 KEKLGKNRI
-145 SPSGGGQLENMYRIE
+145 SPGGRGQLESLYRLE

-171 GLYFALFLTF
+171 GFYFALFLTF
-181 SMGMVGTVLST
+181 AMGMVGTVLST

-259 NVSKIPPQWMTLI
+259 NVSKIPSQWMTLI
-272 VFAVVIGIAVK
+272 VFAVVIGISVK

-325 DLLSI
+325 DLLAI
-330 SYSEY
+330 SYSDY

-453 MAEWIM
+453 MAEWIL

-468 ENMDSFR
+468 EHMDSFR
-475 VVLFSFAILTTILT
+475 VVLFSLAILTTILT

-540 INPIIKYSEGI
+540 INPIIAYSETL

-557 IASLPIVP
+557 IASLPTVT
-565 NLDTR
+565 NLKNTL
-570 VVLSGMI
+570 LSSGI
-577 VHDKYRSFVNGEE
+577 ILQHEYESFLDGDYRD
-590 SHLYQLQQVKNI
+590 HQLKQVKSI
-602 EMKGVGEN
+602 EIMEN
-610 KDG
+610 R